1 MTLTDLVSSSSAV
14 ASSLSSSLTNSLS
27 SGKTATQTANG
38 VQAKSTVLQKAE
50 TRIQAAV
57 EQTTTRLST
66 MGKLKSAVS
75 EVQLASRAL
84 HSLTTTASGA
94 SVKLAASSLVT
105 AYNNAI
111 KTARVA
117 AAVTGAP
124 SESASAKRASR
135 ELLQSVAADATTLAS
150 LKKLGISVLPD
161 GTLALDSKVLDA
173 TQAADPAGA
182 IANIVTLGKLGS
194 NVDKAATQS
203 LESKSNQLSLGS
215 ALSSLNLRATALKA
229 QQAGLATLAQ
239 NLTTAA
245 QNTTGSGF
253 GSYGL
258 SAYLK

>member
-27 SGKTATQTANG
+27 SGKAATQAANG
-38 VQAKSTVLQKAE
+38 VQAKSSVLQKAE

-57 EQTTTRLST
+57 DQTTTRLST

-84 HSLTTTASGA
+84 HSLTTTASAA
-94 SVKLAASSLVT
+94 SVTLATSSLVT

-124 SESASAKRASR
+124 SESASAQRASR

-173 TQAADPAGA
+173 AQAVDPASALAG
-182 IANIVTLGKLGS
+182 LGTLGS

-203 LESKSNQLSLGS
+203 LESKSNQLSLGN
-215 ALSSLNLRATALKA
+215 ALSSLHLRASTLKA
-229 QQAGLATLAQ
+229 QQASMATLTQ
-239 NLTTAA
+239 NMTTAA
-245 QNTTGSGF
+245 QNISNSGF

>member
-1 MTLTDLVSSSSAV
+1 MA
-14 ASSLSSSLTNSLS
+14 

-135 ELLQSVAADATTLAS
+135 ELLQSVAADAATLAS

-161 GTLALDSKVLDA
+161 GTLALDTKALDA
-173 TQAADPAGA
+173 AQAANPAGA
-182 IANIVTLGKLGS
+182 LTTLGKLGS
-194 NVDKAATQS
+194 HVDKAATQS
-203 LESKSNQLSLGS
+203 LETKSNPLSLGS
-215 ALSSLNLRATALKA
+215 ALSSLNLRAATLKA
-229 QQAGLATLAQ
+229 QQDSLASLTES
-239 NLTTAA
+239 LTTSMATAA
-245 QNTTGSGF
+245 KNTSSGF